1 MAIYTGEVFYIQ
13 NSEDG
18 FDVYVFRSNDK
29 KNMQTR
35 EVSGSHECFLEANA
49 TYEIITAFGRI
60 IGDGDK
66 YTLSITDA
74 SSEYSG
80 NCVLEP
86 RAGYSYSLVKGD
98 DLVNQGYVNDYFT
111 IIRKGETYYL
121 AVYSFV
127 PELKISISM
136 QPNVVKEATCKES
149 GVWLVY
155 EYDDTKGDYVL
166 VEDVMPVISH
176 TTSAWTVV
184 SKATTASAGKMVKK
198 CTMCGDVSE
207 TATIARIASATL
219 SATSFV
225 YDGTAKIPTVVV
237 KDSAGKVISAS
248 NYSVTYSNNKYIGTG
263 TAKITF
269 KGSKY
274 SGTVTRS
281 FTIKPAATKITKF
294 ENTASGVKVTWAKSS
309 QATGYTVYRSVNGG
323 KYAKIKTIT
332 KGATVSYV
340 DAAAKTNGAK
350 VAYKIVVNKLVS
362 GKTYSSAACTAKAT
376 YFLSPVATVLL
387 SNSASKS
394 IKVSYTKNAKASG
407 YQIRYSLY
415 SSMSGAKVVTA
426 SGYTSTSKTITG
438 LTKGKKYYIS
448 VRSYKKVGTKVYYS
462 SWSSAKGCLVSK

>member
-1 MAIYTGEVFYIQ
+1 MLLHVFWHDREHGIC
-13 NSEDG
+13 ND
-18 FDVYVFRSNDK
+18 FRVN
-29 KNMQTR
+29 
-35 EVSGSHECFLEANA
+35 HECFLEANV

-60 IGDGDK
+60 IGDGDE

-74 SSEYSG
+74 WPEYSG
-80 NCVLEP
+80 NSVL
-86 RAGYSYSLVKGD
+86 
-98 DLVNQGYVNDYFT
+98 
-111 IIRKGETYYL
+111 
-121 AVYSFV
+121 
-127 PELKISISM
+127 
-136 QPNVVKEATCKES
+136 
-149 GVWLVY
+149 
-155 EYDDTKGDYVL
+155 
-166 VEDVMPVISH
+166 
-176 TTSAWTVV
+176 
-184 SKATTASAGKMVKK
+184 
-198 CTMCGDVSE
+198 
-207 TATIARIASATL
+207 
-219 SATSFV
+219 
-225 YDGTAKIPTVVV
+225 
-237 KDSAGKVISAS
+237 
-248 NYSVTYSNNKYIGTG
+248 
-263 TAKITF
+263 
-269 KGSKY
+269 
-274 SGTVTRS
+274 
-281 FTIKPAATKITKF
+281 

-438 LTKGKKYYIS
+438 LTKGKKYYVS